1 MPFPRHWRKSRFPAL
16 QRRANDKVK
25 IKWWG
30 LICGFVKLLVQ
41 AGDSGPVTTPVF
53 TVGPQTGRTGLYLS
67 FNFLGPVQARKTTIC
82 IYTEF
87 DLFTGAT
94 PLRTQMSTTLESMF
108 NAADITTPGYY
119 GPSETALLL
128 LDFHTMFVK
137 QAGGDKAPAAL
148 EVAAQLRTWAKEQGI
163 QVIHALIDVNMTPF
177 PTCKGSK
184 GFASIAAAMQST
196 GTDVEPPELLSESS
210 NGEDNDVTFTRKPGY
225 VSALKS
231 PGMEEFL
238 QKRGIKSLVLT
249 GLSTSGCVARTVF
262 AASDAEY
269 VVTVISDGCADR
281 DADVHEMMVQR
292 LLNNRAYVATAAD
305 FQKGFT
311 EASSEKK

>member
-1 MPFPRHWRKSRFPAL
+1 
-16 QRRANDKVK
+16 
-25 IKWWG
+25 
-30 LICGFVKLLVQ
+30 
-41 AGDSGPVTTPVF
+41 
-53 TVGPQTGRTGLYLS
+53 
-67 FNFLGPVQARKTTIC
+67 
-82 IYTEF
+82 
-87 DLFTGAT
+87 
-94 PLRTQMSTTLESMF
+94 MSTTLESMF

-119 GPSETALLL
+119 VPSETALLL

-148 EVAAQLRTWAKEQGI
+148 EVAAQLRTWAKGQGI

-210 NGEDNDVTFTRKPGY
+210 KGDDNDVTFTRRAGY

-262 AASDAEY
+262 AAADAEY

-281 DADVHEMMVQR
+281 DEDVHEMMVQR

-311 EASSEKK
+311 EASSVKKSGFGNRKITPCGLSETG